1 MKCSTSHTYGDSH
14 TLHIYINSLAM
25 HICMYVCIEYR
36 MSMMCEC
43 TCAHVCLYVA
53 QMVGAGSRDHHV
65 NTVQIIYISC
75 VCVYIIAICSKRMN
89 YLSRIRSTKGS
100 NIPGRNSV
108 SPADE
113 GLRGR
118 NVLVYSTPLCATH
131 TTQVIHLFAISH
143 VAMSLY
149 NIISICVRET

>member
-1 MKCSTSHTYGDSH
+1 
-14 TLHIYINSLAM
+14 M

-75 VCVYIIAICSKRMN
+75 VCVYIIAICSKWMN
-89 YLSRIRSTKGS
+89 YLSCIHSTKGQ
-100 NIPGRNSV
+100 IYQDVTQLVQLMKAYAAETFWYIQPPFV
-108 SPADE
+108 
-113 GLRGR
+113 LRI
-118 NVLVYSTPLCATH
+118 LLK
-131 TTQVIHLFAISH
+131 
-143 VAMSLY
+143 
-149 NIISICVRET
+149 